1 MYYCGIDVAKRK
13 QAIAILDEK
22 GQLVQ
27 RPFTIENTRAG
38 FDQLLQALAILDGP
52 VLIGLE
58 ATGHYWWAL
67 YDELTQH
74 AYPVVVLNALQVH
87 AFRKSGVR
95 KVKSDR
101 TDAVWIAEFLRFSQ
115 PEPAKPTTAV
125 FLQLKDLSRFRYHL
139 SDQIGD
145 AKRKLLSVLDR
156 VFPEYETLFSSVFLT
171 TSRQLLAQA
180 ASAQELADFDL
191 QELTELLHTASR
203 GRFDHARAEALQTL
217 ARQSVGVRF
226 LADAA
231 QLQVRCLLAQIDLL
245 EEQRH
250 LVDDALAQLMAQVP
264 QHLTSIPGVGPTT
277 GAALLAEIGDIQR
290 FDAPE
295 KLVAYAGIDATVYQT
310 GQFEAR
316 QMHMSKRGS
325 PYLRHALWQA
335 ASMAI
340 MHDAELRA
348 YYDRKRQEGKAHGTA
363 LGAVCRKL
371 LTRVYIVLKENR
383 PYETRTK
390 RLFLRFDLLTSNSR
404 SSRREMPFSLPER

>member
-13 QAIAILDEK
+13 HAVALLDEH
-22 GQLVQ
+22 GQPLQ

-38 FDQLLQALAILDGP
+38 FDQLLQALTNLKGP

-67 YDELTQH
+67 YEDLTQH
-74 AYPVVVLNALQVH
+74 DHPVVVLNALQIH

-101 TDAVWIAEFLRFSQ
+101 TDAGWIAEFVRFSQ
-115 PEPAKPTTAV
+115 PEPAQPTTAV
-125 FLQLKDLSRFRYHL
+125 FLQLKEVSRFRYHL

-145 AKRKLLSVLDR
+145 CKRKLLSVLDR

-171 TSRQLLAQA
+171 SSRQLLAKA
-180 ASAQELADFDL
+180 ASAQELATFDL
-191 QELTELLHTASR
+191 SELTELLKTSSR
-203 GRFDHARAEALQTL
+203 SRFGRTKAETVQA
-217 ARQSVGVRF
+217 AAKQSVGVRF

-231 QLQVRCLLAQIDLL
+231 QLEVRCLLAQIDLL
-245 EEQRH
+245 EAQRDQ
-250 LVDDALAQLMAQVP
+250 VDVALAQLMDQVP

-277 GAALLAEIGDIQR
+277 GAALLAEIGDVHR

-340 MHDAELRA
+340 QYDDELRG
-348 YYDRKRQEGKAHGTA
+348 YYDRKRKEGKSHGTA

-371 LTRVYIVLKENR
+371 ITRVYIVLKENR
-383 PYETRTK
+383 PYEVRTQH
-390 RLFLRFDLLTSNSR
+390 
-404 SSRREMPFSLPER
+404 

>member
-13 QAIAILDEK
+13 HAIALIDQH
-22 GQLVQ
+22 GQAVQ
-27 RPFTIENTRAG
+27 RSFTMENTRAG
-38 FDQLLQALAILDGP
+38 FDQLLQALTALDGP

-67 YDELTQH
+67 YDELTHH

-115 PEPAKPTTAV
+115 PEPAQPTTAV
-125 FLQLKDLSRFRYHL
+125 FLQLKDLSRFHYHL
-139 SDQIGD
+139 SEPIGD

-171 TSRQLLAQA
+171 TSRQLLAPA
-180 ASAQELADFDL
+180 ASAHELAEFDL
-191 QELTELLHTASR
+191 QELTEQLHTARR
-203 GRFDHARAEALQTL
+203 GRFDRTKAAALHTL
-217 ARQSVGVRF
+217 AQQSLGVRF

-231 QLQVRCLLAQIDLL
+231 QLQVRCLLAPIDLL

-250 LVDDALAQLMAQVP
+250 LVDDALAQLRDQIP
-264 QHLTSIPGVGPTT
+264 PYITSVPGVGPTT
-277 GAALLAEIGDIQR
+277 GAALLAEIGDIHR

-316 QMHMSKRGS
+316 QMHISKRGS

-335 ASMAI
+335 ASRAI

-383 PYETRTK
+383 PYQIRTA
-390 RLFLRFDLLTSNSR
+390 R
-404 SSRREMPFSLPER
+404 

>member
-13 QAIAILDEK
+13 HAVAIQDEH
-22 GQLVQ
+22 GQPVQ

-38 FDQLLQALAILDGP
+38 FDQLLQALAALKSP

-67 YDELTQH
+67 YDDLTH
-74 AYPVVVLNALQVH
+74 HEHPVVVLNALQVH

-101 TDAVWIAEFLRFSQ
+101 TDAGWIAEFLRFSQ
-115 PEPAKPTTAV
+115 PAPAKPTTAL

-145 AKRKLLSVLDR
+145 CKRKLLSVLDR
-156 VFPEYETLFSSVFLT
+156 VFPEYETLFSSVFLSS
-171 TSRQLLAQA
+171 SRQLLAKA
-180 ASAQELADFDL
+180 ASAQELAAFD
-191 QELTELLHTASR
+191 LTELAELLQSASR
-203 GRFDHARAEALQTL
+203 GRFDRTKAEAIQTL
-217 ARQSVGVRF
+217 AQQSVGVSF

-231 QLQVRCLLAQIDLL
+231 QLEVRCLLAQIDLL
-245 EEQRH
+245 EDQRDQ
-250 LVDDALAQLMAQVP
+250 VDLALAQLMEQVP

-340 MHDAELRA
+340 QYDEELRA
-348 YYDRKRQEGKAHGTA
+348 YYDRKRKEGKAHGTA

-371 LTRVYIVLKENR
+371 ITRVYIVLKENR
-383 PYETRTK
+383 PYEVRTK
-390 RLFLRFDLLTSNSR
+390 S
-404 SSRREMPFSLPER
+404 

>member
-13 QAIAILDEK
+13 HAIAFLDEK

-38 FDQLLQALAILDGP
+38 FDQLRQALTTLDGQ

-67 YDELTQH
+67 YDELTQQ

-87 AFRKSGVR
+87 AFRQSGVR

-115 PEPAKPTTAV
+115 PEPAQPTTTL

-171 TSRQLLAQA
+171 SSRQLLAQA
-180 ASAQELADFDL
+180 ASAQELAEFDL
-191 QELTELLHTASR
+191 HELTELLHTASR
-203 GRFDHARAEALQTL
+203 GRFDRAKAEALHTL
-217 ARQSVGVRF
+217 AQHSVGVRF

-245 EEQRH
+245 EEQRDR
-250 LVDDALAQLMAQVP
+250 VDQALAQLMNQVP
-264 QHLTSIPGVGPTT
+264 QHILSIPGVGPTT

-295 KLVAYAGIDATVYQT
+295 KLVAYAGIDAAVYQT

-383 PYETRTK
+383 PYRI
-390 RLFLRFDLLTSNSR
+390 R
-404 SSRREMPFSLPER
+404 PAH

>member
-13 QAIAILDEK
+13 HAVALLDEH
-22 GQLVQ
+22 GHPVQ

-38 FDQLLQALAILDGP
+38 FDQLLQALAGLKGP

-67 YDELTQH
+67 YEDLTH
-74 AYPVVVLNALQVH
+74 HDHPVVVLNALQVH

-101 TDAVWIAEFLRFSQ
+101 TDARWIAEFLRFSQ
-115 PEPAKPTTAV
+115 PEPAQPSTTV
-125 FLQLKDLSRFRYHL
+125 FLQLKEVSRFRYHL

-145 AKRKLLSVLDR
+145 GKRKLLSILDR
-156 VFPEYETLFSSVFLT
+156 VFPEYETLFSSVFLSS
-171 TSRQLLAQA
+171 SRHLLAKA
-180 ASAQELADFDL
+180 ASAQELAAFDL
-191 QELTELLHTASR
+191 SELTALLQTASR
-203 GRFDHARAEALQTL
+203 NRFDRTKAEAVQTL

-231 QLQVRCLLAQIDLL
+231 QLEVRCLLAQIDLL
-245 EEQRH
+245 EEQRQQ
-250 LVDDALAQLMAQVP
+250 VDQALAQLMDQAP

-277 GAALLAEIGDIQR
+277 GAALLAEIGDVHR

-340 MHDAELRA
+340 QYDDELRV
-348 YYDRKRQEGKAHGTA
+348 YYDRKRKEGKSHGTA

-383 PYETRTK
+383 PYEVRTQH
-390 RLFLRFDLLTSNSR
+390 
-404 SSRREMPFSLPER
+404 

>member
-13 QAIAILDEK
+13 HAVALLDEK

-38 FDQLLQALAILDGP
+38 FDQLLQALKALGGP

-67 YDELTQH
+67 YDDLTH
-74 AYPVVVLNALQVH
+74 HEYPVVVLNALQVH

-101 TDAVWIAEFLRFSQ
+101 TDAVWIGEFLRFSQ

-139 SDQIGD
+139 SDQMGD

-156 VFPEYETLFSSVFLT
+156 IFPEYETLFSSVFLT

-191 QELTELLHTASR
+191 HELTDLLHTASR
-203 GRFDHARAEALQTL
+203 GRFDRAKAEALQTL
-217 ARQSVGVRF
+217 AKQSVGVRF

-231 QLQVRCLLAQIDLL
+231 QLQVRCLLAQMDLL
-245 EEQRH
+245 EEQRQR
-250 LVDDALAQLMAQVP
+250 VDDALAQLMDQVP
-264 QHLTSIPGVGPTT
+264 QHLTSLPGVGPTT

-340 MHDAELRA
+340 MHDDELRA
-348 YYDRKRQEGKAHGTA
+348 YYDRKRKEGKAHGTA

-371 LTRVYIVLKENR
+371 ITRVYIVLKENR
-383 PYETRTK
+383 PYEVRTK
-390 RLFLRFDLLTSNSR
+390 H
-404 SSRREMPFSLPER
+404 

>member
-13 QAIAILDEK
+13 HAISLMDEH
-22 GQLVQ
+22 GQPVQ

-38 FDQLLQALAILDGP
+38 FDHLLQALAQLQGP

-67 YDELTQH
+67 YEDLTRH
-74 AYPVVVLNALQVH
+74 DHPVVVLNALQVH

-101 TDAVWIAEFLRFSQ
+101 TDASWIAEFLRFSH
-115 PEPAKPTTAV
+115 PEPAQPTTAV
-125 FLQLKDLSRFRYHL
+125 FLQLKEVSRFRYHL

-145 AKRKLLSVLDR
+145 GKRKLLSILDR
-156 VFPEYETLFSSVFLT
+156 VFPEYETLFSSVFLNS
-171 TSRQLLAQA
+171 SRQLLAKA
-180 ASAQELADFDL
+180 ASAQELATFDL
-191 QELTELLHTASR
+191 SELTDLLQTASR
-203 GRFDHARAEALQTL
+203 HRFDRTKAVAVQTL
-217 ARQSVGVRF
+217 AQHSVGVRF

-231 QLQVRCLLAQIDLL
+231 QLEVRCLLAQIDLL
-245 EEQRH
+245 EEQRDQ
-250 LVDDALAQLMAQVP
+250 VDEALAQLMDQVP

-277 GAALLAEIGDIQR
+277 GAALLAEIGDVHR

-295 KLVAYAGIDATVYQT
+295 KLVAYAGIDASVYQT

-340 MHDAELRA
+340 QHDAELRA
-348 YYDRKRQEGKAHGTA
+348 YYDRKRQAGKPHGTA

-371 LTRVYIVLKENR
+371 LTRVYIVLKEDR
-383 PYETRTK
+383 PYEVRTQH
-390 RLFLRFDLLTSNSR
+390 
-404 SSRREMPFSLPER
+404 

>member
-1 MYYCGIDVAKRK
+1 MDYCGIDVAKRTH
-13 QAIAILDEK
+13 AIALLDDH
-22 GQLVQ
+22 GQPVQ

-38 FDQLLQALAILDGP
+38 FDHLLHALAQLTGP

-58 ATGHYWWAL
+58 ATGHYGWAL
-67 YDELTQH
+67 YEDLTRH
-74 AYPVVVLNALQVH
+74 DHPVVVLNALQVH

-101 TDAVWIAEFLRFSQ
+101 TDAVWIAEFLRFTQ
-115 PEPAKPTTAV
+115 PEPAQPTTAV

-139 SDQIGD
+139 SYQIGD

-156 VFPEYETLFSSVFLT
+156 VFPEYETLFSSVFLS

-180 ASAQELADFDL
+180 ASAHELAEFDL
-191 QELTELLHTASR
+191 HELTELLHTASR
-203 GRFDHARAEALQTL
+203 GRFDRAKAEALHTL
-217 ARQSVGVRF
+217 AQHSVGVRF

-231 QLQVRCLLAQIDLL
+231 QLQVRCLLAQLDLL
-245 EEQRH
+245 EEQRR
-250 LVDDALAQLMAQVP
+250 LVDDALAQLMDQVP

-277 GAALLAEIGDIQR
+277 GAALLAEIGDVQR

-316 QMHMSKRGS
+316 RMHMSKRGS

-335 ASMAI
+335 AAMAI
-340 MHDAELRA
+340 QHDDELRA
-348 YYDRKRQEGKAHGTA
+348 YYDRKRKEGKSHGTA

-371 LTRVYIVLKENR
+371 ITRVYIVLKENR
-383 PYETRTK
+383 PYEVRTK
-390 RLFLRFDLLTSNSR
+390 H
-404 SSRREMPFSLPER
+404 

>member
-1 MYYCGIDVAKRK
+1 MYYCGIDIAKRK
-13 QAIAILDEK
+13 HAVALFDEH
-22 GQLVQ
+22 GQPVQ
-27 RPFTIENTRAG
+27 RSFTIENTRAG
-38 FDQLLQALAILDGP
+38 FDHLLQALADLKGP

-67 YDELTQH
+67 YEDLMH
-74 AYPVVVLNALQVH
+74 HDHPVVVLNALQVH

-101 TDAVWIAEFLRFSQ
+101 TDAGWIAEFLRFSQ
-115 PEPAKPTTAV
+115 PEPAQPTTTV
-125 FLQLKDLSRFRYHL
+125 FLQLKEVSRFRYHL

-145 AKRKLLSVLDR
+145 CKRKLLSVLDR
-156 VFPEYETLFSSVFLT
+156 VFPEYETLFSSVFLSS
-171 TSRQLLAQA
+171 SRQLLAKA
-180 ASAQELADFDL
+180 ASAQELATFDL
-191 QELTELLHTASR
+191 SELTDLLQTASR
-203 GRFDHARAEALQTL
+203 SRFDRTKAEAVQTL
-217 ARQSVGVRF
+217 AQQSVGVRF

-231 QLQVRCLLAQIDLL
+231 QLEVRCLLAQIDLL
-245 EEQRH
+245 EEQRQQ
-250 LVDDALAQLMAQVP
+250 VDDALAQLMDQVP

-277 GAALLAEIGDIQR
+277 GAALLAEIGDVHR

-295 KLVAYAGIDATVYQT
+295 KLVAYAGIDVAVYQT

-340 MHDAELRA
+340 QYDDELRA
-348 YYDRKRQEGKAHGTA
+348 YYDRKRKEGKAHGTA

-371 LTRVYIVLKENR
+371 ITRVYIVLKENR
-383 PYETRTK
+383 PYEVRTK
-390 RLFLRFDLLTSNSR
+390 H
-404 SSRREMPFSLPER
+404 

>member
-13 QAIAILDEK
+13 HAIALLDEK

-38 FDQLLQALAILDGP
+38 FDQLLQALKALGGP

-67 YDELTQH
+67 YDELTGH
-74 AYPVVVLNALQVH
+74 DYPVVVLNALQVH

-139 SDQIGD
+139 SDQMGD

-156 VFPEYETLFSSVFLT
+156 IFPEYETLFSSVFLT

-191 QELTELLHTASR
+191 HELTDLLHTASR
-203 GRFDHARAEALQTL
+203 GRFDRAKAEALQTL
-217 ARQSVGVRF
+217 AKQSVGVRF

-231 QLQVRCLLAQIDLL
+231 QLQVRCLLAQMDLL
-245 EEQRH
+245 EEQRQ
-250 LVDDALAQLMAQVP
+250 LVDDALAQLMDQVP
-264 QHLTSIPGVGPTT
+264 QHLTSLPGVGPTT

-340 MHDAELRA
+340 LHDEELRA
-348 YYDRKRQEGKAHGTA
+348 YYDRKRKEGKAHGTA

-371 LTRVYIVLKENR
+371 ITRVYIVLKENR
-383 PYETRTK
+383 PYEVRTK
-390 RLFLRFDLLTSNSR
+390 H
-404 SSRREMPFSLPER
+404 

>member
-13 QAIAILDEK
+13 HAIALLDEN
-22 GQLVQ
+22 GQPVQ
-27 RPFTIENTRAG
+27 RAFTIENTRAG
-38 FDQLLQALAILDGP
+38 FDQLLQALAALNGP

-67 YDELTQH
+67 YDDLTH
-74 AYPVVVLNALQVH
+74 HEHRVVVLNALQVH

-101 TDAVWIAEFLRFSQ
+101 TDAVWIAEFLRFSR

-125 FLQLKDLSRFRYHL
+125 FLQLKDVSRFRYHL

-145 AKRKLLSVLDR
+145 CKRKLLSVLDR

-171 TSRQLLAQA
+171 TSRQLLTQA
-180 ASAQELADFDL
+180 VSPQALADFDL

-203 GRFDHARAEALQTL
+203 GRFDRAKADALQTL
-217 ARQSVGVRF
+217 AKQSVGVRF

-231 QLQVRCLLAQIDLL
+231 QLQVRCLLGQIDLL
-245 EEQRH
+245 EEQRQ

-264 QHLTSIPGVGPTT
+264 HHLTSIPGVGSTT

-340 MHDAELRA
+340 RYDDELRA
-348 YYDRKRQEGKAHGTA
+348 YYDRKRQEGKSYGTA

-371 LTRVYIVLKENR
+371 ITRVYIVLKENR
-383 PYETRTK
+383 PYEVRTK
-390 RLFLRFDLLTSNSR
+390 H
-404 SSRREMPFSLPER
+404 

>member
-13 QAIAILDEK
+13 HAIALLNEN
-22 GQLVQ
+22 GQPVQ

-38 FDQLLQALAILDGP
+38 FDQLLQALAALNGP
-52 VLIGLE
+52 ILIGLE

-67 YDELTQH
+67 YDDLTH
-74 AYPVVVLNALQVH
+74 HEHRVVVLNALQVH

-101 TDAVWIAEFLRFSQ
+101 TDAVWIAAFLRFSQ

-125 FLQLKDLSRFRYHL
+125 FLQLKDISRFRYHL

-145 AKRKLLSVLDR
+145 CKRKLLSVLDR

-171 TSRQLLAQA
+171 TSRQLLTQA
-180 ASAQELADFDL
+180 VSPQALADFDL

-203 GRFDHARAEALQTL
+203 GRFDRAKADALQTL
-217 ARQSVGVRF
+217 AKQSIGVRF

-231 QLQVRCLLAQIDLL
+231 QLQVRCLLGQIDLL
-245 EEQRH
+245 EEQRQ

-264 QHLTSIPGVGPTT
+264 HHLTSIPGVGSTT

-340 MHDAELRA
+340 RYDDELRA
-348 YYDRKRQEGKAHGTA
+348 YYDRKRQEGKPHGTA

-371 LTRVYIVLKENR
+371 LTRIYIVLKENR
-383 PYETRTK
+383 PYEVRTK
-390 RLFLRFDLLTSNSR
+390 H
-404 SSRREMPFSLPER
+404 

>member
-13 QAIAILDEK
+13 HAIALLNEP
-22 GQLVQ
+22 GQLMQ

-38 FDQLLQALAILDGP
+38 FDQLRQILAALDGP

-67 YDELTQH
+67 YDELTQQ

-87 AFRKSGVR
+87 AFRQSGVR

-115 PEPAKPTTAV
+115 PEPAKPTTTV

-180 ASAQELADFDL
+180 ASAHELAEFDL
-191 QELTELLHTASR
+191 HELTELLHTASR
-203 GRFDHARAEALQTL
+203 GRFARPKAEALQTL
-217 ARQSVGVRF
+217 AQHSVGVRF

-245 EEQRH
+245 EEQRDR
-250 LVDDALAQLMAQVP
+250 VDESLAQLMDQVP

-277 GAALLAEIGDIQR
+277 GAALLAEIGDIRR

-295 KLVAYAGIDATVYQT
+295 KLVAYAGIDAPVYQT

-340 MHDAELRA
+340 QYDDELRA
-348 YYDRKRQEGKAHGTA
+348 YYDRKRREGKSHGTA

-371 LTRVYIVLKENR
+371 LMRIYIVLKENR
-383 PYETRTK
+383 PYEVRTHH
-390 RLFLRFDLLTSNSR
+390 
-404 SSRREMPFSLPER
+404 